1 MSVPGGEERVKGGSL
16 VVVVFAAE
24 DIVERDVRS
33 RKVGTLKIIIVAVLQ
48 SASAVFIHDD
58 GISREW

>member
-1 MSVPGGEERVKGGSL
+1 L